1 MPLRAR
7 IALCLERF
15 GFVRRRLTTESILE
29 KTYQVVGGS
38 TRTHDYDDAW
48 ILALGFD
55 SRVVFDVGCN
65 VGQSTLLLL
74 HSDRIEQIV
83 LIDPNPAALA
93 IAAENLIRNSLSPRS
108 RFVCAFASESVG
120 SSVVLHT
127 IGTGSAGSMYSTH
140 AKTASKLGQSL
151 RVPTT
156 SLDQLSQ
163 YYSLHPDLVKID
175 VEGAEYLVLK
185 GATAVASRQTAR
197 FMVEMHSSPEL
208 SMRDNATR
216 IIGWCG
222 DHGYRP
228 WYLKDKCELSGA
240 EMIESRGRCHL
251 LLLPAAMPFPEYLTH
266 LEQGAPLEKV
276 RRPG

>member
-93 IAAENLIRNSLSPRS
+93 IAAENLIRNSLSPRRDLCVRS
-108 RFVCAFASESVG
+108 LQRVWARASCYTRSG
-120 SSVVLHT
+120 L
-127 IGTGSAGSMYSTH
+127 
-140 AKTASKLGQSL
+140 
-151 RVPTT
+151 VPRAACIRRTPR
-156 SLDQLSQ
+156 LLQNWAN
-163 YYSLHPDLVKID
+163 HCV
-175 VEGAEYLVLK
+175 
-185 GATAVASRQTAR
+185 
-197 FMVEMHSSPEL
+197 
-208 SMRDNATR
+208 
-216 IIGWCG
+216 
-222 DHGYRP
+222 YRP
-228 WYLKDKCELSGA
+228 RRSINCLSTTRF
-240 EMIESRGRCHL
+240 I
-251 LLLPAAMPFPEYLTH
+251 PTW
-266 LEQGAPLEKV
+266 
-276 RRPG
+276 